1 LNVRQDGL
9 VSRLLPTT
17 VIGSYPQPEWLIDR
31 ERLRSTLPA
40 RIRAQELWRVEAPY
54 LAQAQDDATALAI
67 ADQERA
73 GVDIVTDGEIRRE
86 SYSNRFATALEGMD
100 IERPAIV
107 PGRAGGTNAVPR
119 VVGPVRRTRPVEVED
134 LRFLRARTDRLVK
147 ITLPGPFTMSQQA
160 YNEAYD
166 DEAELAMDLAAAV
179 NEEIRDLFAAG
190 ADIVQI
196 DEPWLQS
203 RADKAREFAIP
214 AINRALED
222 VPGTTALHTCFG
234 YAHIVHD
241 RPPGY
246 PFLEELASCAADV
259 LAIEA
264 AQPRLDASVLE
275 PLADKTV
282 IVGVLDLSDPE
293 AETPE
298 AVAARIEAA
307 LEVLPAERLQVGP
320 DCGMKYL
327 SRELAFA
334 KLRALVEGARIV
346 REPLG

>member
-1 LNVRQDGL
+1 VR
-9 VSRLLPTT
+9 
-17 VIGSYPQPEWLIDR
+17 
-31 ERLRSTLPA
+31 A
-40 RIRAQELWRVEAPY
+40 RELWRVAEPY

-86 SYSNRFATALEGMD
+86 SYSNRFATALAGLD
-100 IERPAIV
+100 IDNPAMV

-119 VVGPVRRTRPVEVED
+119 VVGRIRRTRPVEVDD
-134 LRFLRARTDRLVK
+134 LRFLRARTDRAVK

-160 YNEAYD
+160 HNEAYG
-166 DEAELAMDLAAAV
+166 DEAELAMDFAAAV
-179 NEEIRDLFAAG
+179 NDEIRDLFAAG

-203 RADKAREFAIP
+203 RAEKARAFAIP
-214 AINRALED
+214 AINRALAG
-222 VPGTTALHTCFG
+222 VGGTTALHTCFG
-234 YAHIVHD
+234 YAHVVHD

-246 PFLEELASCAADV
+246 PFLAELAECTADV

-264 AQPRLDASVLE
+264 AQPQLDVSVLE
-275 PLADKTV
+275 PIAGKTV
-282 IVGVLDLSDPE
+282 IVGVLDLSDPA

-298 AVAARIEAA
+298 QVAERIERA
-307 LEVLPAERLQVGP
+307 LTVIPAERLQVGP

-327 SRELAFA
+327 PRDLAYA
-334 KLRALVEGARIV
+334 KLRALVEGAQLVRDRIS
-346 REPLG
+346 